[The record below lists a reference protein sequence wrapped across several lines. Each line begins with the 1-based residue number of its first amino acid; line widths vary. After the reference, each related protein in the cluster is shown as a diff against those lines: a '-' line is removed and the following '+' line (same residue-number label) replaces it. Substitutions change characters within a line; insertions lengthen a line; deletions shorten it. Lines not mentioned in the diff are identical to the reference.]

1 MRAIKLLSSALIIH
15 SAGAQPGTLDPTF
28 GVNGKAQV
36 AIAGSY
42 CDAQAIAEQ
51 ADGKLVLAGATPG
64 FTMLARLLPDGAV
77 DTGFGTN
84 GVVLTDLDESNDFL
98 NCVAVEPSGRIVA
111 GGVRFNNASDGV
123 AVVMRHLSNGAPDNS
138 FGTNGVV
145 SLVITGSSD
154 SYVRG
159 LALQPDGK
167 TVLLGER
174 WNGTNWSVF
183 VARINANGA
192 LDGAFGVNY
201 INIQGTGNEYGGD
214 IRLQP
219 DGKVVVCGWAE
230 STSGGGLFAARLN
243 ANGTFDS
250 GFGTGGKAFYDLG
263 GQDEDVA
270 RSLRVQPDGK
280 IVLGGLTYT
289 SSGYGALVVR
299 LQPNG
304 ALDTG
309 FGTGG
314 YTFIAIDVD
323 SWASPALDLQPDGKI
338 VLGVDNTGNFNP
350 RVKVARLLP
359 DGTLDSA
366 FGTNG
371 IGTSTA
377 TTGNNDEAAARTLF
391 LSDGGI
397 AVCGFADTPN
407 NIQMAVWKFRSGVNV
422 GVAEEEG
429 IQELIVVPN
438 PVEHSFTLTGKGLDV
453 AASITVRHMTG
464 REAMLPVTRMGHNL
478 VADAS
483 GLNAGLYA
491 ISVRTSGGDMRTA
504 RFIKQ

>member
-1 MRAIKLLSSALIIH
+1 MRTTLLLASMLIGCGAL
-15 SAGAQPGTLDPTF
+15 AQPGTLDPAF
-28 GVNGKAQV
+28 GVNGKAHV

-42 CDAQAIAEQ
+42 CDAHAIAEQ

-64 FTMLARLLPDGAV
+64 FTMLARLQPDGSV
-77 DTGFGTN
+77 DSGFGTN

-98 NCVAVEPSGRIVA
+98 NCVAVEPSGRIVS

-145 SLVITGSSD
+145 SLVITGSLD

-183 VARINANGA
+183 VARLNSNGA
-192 LDGAFGVNY
+192 LDGPFGVNY
-201 INIQGTGNEYGGD
+201 LNIQGTGNEYGGD

-230 STSGGGLFAARLN
+230 STSGGGLYAARLN
-243 ANGTFDS
+243 ANGGFDS
-250 GFGTGGKAFYDLG
+250 AFGTGGKVFYDLG
-263 GQDEDVA
+263 GLDEDVA

-280 IVLGGLTYT
+280 IVLGGITYT
-289 SSGYGALVVR
+289 SSGWGALVAR
-299 LQPNG
+299 LLPNG

-314 YTFIAIDVD
+314 YTLIAIAVD
-323 SWASPALDLQPDGKI
+323 SWASPAVDLQPDGKI
-338 VLGVDNTGNFNP
+338 VLGVDNTGASVT

-359 DGTLDSA
+359 DGALDTA

-377 TTGNNDEAAARTLF
+377 TTGNDDEAAARTIF

-397 AVCGFADTPN
+397 AVCGFADTPD

-422 GVAEEEG
+422 GVAEEDRMEG
-429 IQELIVVPN
+429 LRIAPN
-438 PVEHSFTLTGKGLDV
+438 PVEHSLSLTSEGLDGT
-453 AASITVRHMTG
+453 ASVIVRDMAG
-464 REAMLPVTRMGHNL
+464 RETALRATRMGNRI

-483 GLNAGLYA
+483 ALSPGAYA
-491 ISVRTSGGDMRTA
+491 ISVRTAEGGVRST